1 MFRLDAACLLFI
13 SQLQLSI
20 PQLQLSTVLT
30 VCPLFFFKLVLV
42 WLYVGVWV
50 VSCGSWFWPCADHSP
65 DKFLTLPG
73 FIGSVQY
80 LLLQCMLE
88 LS

>member
-42 WLYVGVWV
+42 WLYVGV
-50 VSCGSWFWPCADHSP
+50 
-65 DKFLTLPG
+65 
-73 FIGSVQY
+73 
-80 LLLQCMLE
+80 
-88 LS
+88 